1 MARSRGLGR
10 ALESEPALAD
20 AADAALTELGVS
32 NAAVVRG
39 PLEAGWPGE
48 GPYDV
53 IIVSGGAVDVVPDRL
68 IDQLKDGG
76 RRLIAVVGRGRAAPA
91 ILHTPARGAVGTRPV
106 FDAAL
111 PKLPGIRSRT
121 AFVFPFEANIR
132 GCGLCAAG
140 TGLFH
145 PGASPVG

>member
-1 MARSRGLGR
+1 MARLAGSVV

-76 RRLIAVVGRGRAAPA
+76 RLIAVVGRGRAAPA
-91 ILHTPARGAVGTRPV
+91 ILHTRLAGAVGTRPV

-111 PKLPGIRSRT
+111 PKLPGFEAET
-121 AFVFPFEANIR
+121 AFVFP
-132 GCGLCAAG
+132 
-140 TGLFH
+140 
-145 PGASPVG
+145 V